1 MVKNK
6 IQNQLVLEIND
17 KSLDWKVSE
26 IFQEVK
32 NITKDLSRLEQEVSV
47 LQDKN
52 DDRYLAIDKKI
63 DDSDN
68 KTKLAF
74 ESMSTEVQA
83 VKIKGI
89 INKSDIT
96 RIIGI
101 GIGIGTIIAG
111 LVSSWISSK
120 FK

>member
-6 IQNQLVLEIND
+6 IQNQVVLEINE

-32 NITKDLSRLEQEVSV
+32 NIALNVSRLEKEVVV
-47 LQDKN
+47 LQIKN
-52 DDRYLAIDKKI
+52 DNRYIAIDKKI
-63 DDSDN
+63 DDSDI
-68 KTKLAF
+68 KTKLEF
-74 ESMSTEVQA
+74 ESMSIEVQA

-89 INKSDIT
+89 INKLDIT

-101 GIGIGTIIAG
+101 GIAIGTIITG

>member
-52 DDRYLAIDKKI
+52 DDRYLKIDKKI
-63 DDSDN
+63 DDSDI

-74 ESMSTEVQA
+74 ESMSVEVQA

-101 GIGIGTIIAG
+101 GIAIGTIITG

>member
-96 RIIGI
+96 KIVAIISFVVTMICSLFYLWVG
-101 GIGIGTIIAG
+101 
-111 LVSSWISSK
+111 SK